1 MYFLLVLALYVVAW
15 YDVCGDSQL
24 GNDFKDLFGEWPPD
38 SDNGPAEIHDDG
50 SPEPENRVRR
60 ALNVKECKV
69 VNVYEATYEST
80 DPEVPSAKTHFVL
93 LRDALSRE
101 LRIFIMQDVAYA
113 MHLAL
118 EDHAPDRP
126 FTHDL
131 MRTVIHKLGAEVDR
145 VTIDDLWQ
153 DTFYA
158 RITLSQGE
166 EMIDIDSRP
175 SDAIAIALRFNAPI
189 YVAEAV
195 LESTQVE

>member
-1 MYFLLVLALYVVAW
+1 MMWF
-15 YDVCGDSQL
+15 GDRQL
-24 GNDFKDLFGEWPPD
+24 GNDFRDLFGEWPPD
-38 SDNGPAEIHDDG
+38 SDHEPGHQGDDS

-69 VNVYEATYEST
+69 VNVYEVSYDS
-80 DPEVPSAKTHFVL
+80 DNPEFQPIKTTFVL
-93 LRDALSRE
+93 LRDSLGRE
-101 LRIFIMQDVAYA
+101 LKIFVLQDVAYA

-131 MRTVIHKLGAEVDR
+131 IKTMLLRLGADVDR

-158 RITLSQGE
+158 RITLSRGDE
-166 EMIDIDSRP
+166 VIEVDSRP

-189 YVAEAV
+189 YVADEILEA
-195 LESTQVE
+195 TQAE